1 MGDHYGMLTVDGKKI
16 KTPSEME
23 WGLQDVSASN
33 AGRTQNG
40 QMQKLRIAQKRT
52 LKLSWSNPS
61 PEEVSAI
68 LKAFNPEYFNV
79 RYFDPMQCGYVT
91 KTFYAGDRTAP
102 FKIWTVRNKRFSSVS
117 FDIIE
122 R

>member
-1 MGDHYGMLTVDGKKI
+1 MSDHYGMLTVDGKKI
-16 KTPSEME
+16 ETPSEME

-40 QMQKLRIAQKRT
+40 QMQKLRVAQKRT
-52 LKLSWSNPS
+52 LKLSWNNPD
-61 PEEVSAI
+61 PESASAI

-79 RYFDPMQCGYVT
+79 RYFDPMQNGFVT
-91 KTFYAGDRTAP
+91 KEFYAGDRTAP
-102 FKIWTVRNKRFSSVS
+102 FKMWTVRTKIFSSVS
-117 FDIIE
+117 LDIIE

>member
-1 MGDHYGMLTVDGKKI
+1 MSDHYGMLTVNGKKI

-40 QMQKLRIAQKRT
+40 QMQKLRVAQKRT
-52 LKLSWSNPS
+52 LKLSWSNPD
-61 PEEVSAI
+61 PDEASAI
-68 LKAFNPEYFNV
+68 LKAFNPEYFSV
-79 RYFDPMQCGYVT
+79 RYFDPMQNGFVT
-91 KTFYAGDRTAP
+91 KEFYAGDRTAP
-102 FKIWTVRNKRFSSVS
+102 FKMWTVRKKIFSSVS